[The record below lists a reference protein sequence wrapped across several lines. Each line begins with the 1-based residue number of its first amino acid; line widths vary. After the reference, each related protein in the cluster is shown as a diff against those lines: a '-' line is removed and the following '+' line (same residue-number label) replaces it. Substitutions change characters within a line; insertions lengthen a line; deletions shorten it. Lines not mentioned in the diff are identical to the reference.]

1 MKTTNLRVKF
11 VRERAGLSQRGLSDR
26 AGLATAHVGLI
37 ESGHVKTPDVKTIT
51 AIAKAL
57 QIEAA
62 WLLFGSGPMIAT
74 RPELDPLFEGHVSA
88 IESYLKLVVNP
99 VSRAVSA
106 SDEERTG
113 PVVVRD
119 GFDQTASVGG

>member
-1 MKTTNLRVKF
+1 METTNLRVKF

-74 RPELDPLFEGHVSA
+74 RPELDPLFGGHLSA
-88 IESYLKLVVNP
+88 IEGYFKRVINP
-99 VSRAVSA
+99 VVPAVSA

-119 GFDQTASVGG
+119 GYDQRTGTEG